1 MTILR
6 SDLAIFKPEQLG
18 NSEQAGGQRTNNQV
32 TSGLLNDL
40 FTPISDIDHAQSA
53 VNIVKCFPTL
63 NTLGTEQLIGS
74 HIFVNRPP
82 VDPLVSVLI
91 VESDELNDNSRMPDM
106 VEILESSVTAG
117 ALINN
122 AGPEFL
128 QYQDNFS
135 QSYLKMT
142 DPGTTYVNTTTLAV
156 GDIIAISVEYTG
168 TESTTYPR
176 QTHYAQVSSLAGYT
190 VTFTPGIS
198 FATPAPNISINGQTG
213 CTKLRKTNSNTSL
226 IYHGVSAL
234 TATAAANAVA
244 LAVGNT
250 KQQLIP
256 SVFVQQEY
264 ISQSISGDDF
274 PIGVVLKSITQPAT
288 SATSY
293 TVSIPDLLR
302 PGVSAAN
309 VNYTPKVSYTTE
321 DNLYNELTGGF
332 IISVGVINFT
342 LPEKPL
348 NGSDIVVSYIS
359 SNSYQ
364 EYSTPNAFPSNYE
377 IVKGTLK
384 ATVMYSGVRVT
395 AYEFDD
401 GLYVLGSTGYLL
413 AGLMNYETGAITPSG
428 PGFTSFQYSALLL
441 YTAAPNVLSTSFP
454 IPFANP
460 KLDTFYFTVMAVAGF
475 VISGSADLSGVISG
489 TGVAG
494 NIDGTLATINF
505 GSAVDLSTLR
515 YDISDVYES
524 LPPADTYGLNPLRM
538 PKNGLVDIFRRWG
551 VVAIQHSQYQAVA
564 SPAPGQVK
572 TIRSNVRFADITDAE
587 NRSLWTA
594 TNTHYTLNIEAGTV
608 TINSNF
614 PGFTAPFTLVDTI
627 GELALVSNVGET
639 SLSLAA
645 ELSREYPIGSTVASV
660 QNMGDLQARVGP
672 VRDMTSWSNN
682 WDIDGTPATANLN
695 TAAYPIEV
703 TNDSAVNEDW
713 VIIFTTSTAF
723 RLVGK
728 NIGQVATGD
737 TMNDFVPINTVV
749 NKPYFTI
756 RSEAFGGGWSAGEAI
771 RFETF
776 AASKPVMLVRVVK
789 SGHSEIDTDRAIIS
803 FRGNEA

>member
-18 NSEQAGGQRTNNQV
+18 NSEQAGGQRTNNKV

-117 ALINN
+117 ALINSS
-122 AGPEFL
+122 GPEFL

-135 QSYLKMT
+135 KSYLTMT
-142 DPGTTYVNTTTLAV
+142 EPGTAKVVTSTLNV

-168 TESTTYPR
+168 TENTTYPR
-176 QTHYAQVSSLAGYT
+176 AVHYAQVTELELNSVIFS
-190 VTFTPGIS
+190 PGIE
-198 FATPAPNISINGQTG
+198 FATPAPTVSINGQTG
-213 CTKLRKTNSNTSL
+213 CTKLRKTNSNASL
-226 IYHGVSAL
+226 IYHGVTTL
-234 TATAAANAVA
+234 TATAATNAVNIPV
-244 LAVGNT
+244 VGT
-250 KQQLIP
+250 KQSLVP
-256 SVFVQQEY
+256 SVLVQQSY
-264 ISQSISGDDF
+264 INQTIGGDDTGDST
-274 PIGVVLKSITQPAT
+274 ITLKTTSQTTT
-288 SATSY
+288 SANTY
-293 TVSIPDLLR
+293 NFTLPDLL
-302 PGVSAAN
+302 PEGNAN
-309 VNYTPKVSYTTE
+309 VNYRPSVLYTSIDYGLRGANQLTIGAGSLSATLGYPHVVGSEVIVSYLSTSQYE
-321 DNLYNELTGGF
+321 N
-332 IISVGVINFT
+332 
-342 LPEKPL
+342 
-348 NGSDIVVSYIS
+348 
-359 SNSYQ
+359 
-364 EYSTPNAFPSNYE
+364 YSTPTAFPANRK
-377 IVKGTLK
+377 VVNGTLN
-384 ATVMYSGVRVT
+384 ATVMYGGSRVKVF
-395 AYEFDD
+395 EIDSL
-401 GLYVLGSTGYLL
+401 LYVSVSGGYIPAGSLD
-413 AGLMNYETGAITPSG
+413 YETGVITPANLL
-428 PGFTSFQYSALLL
+428 FTAFQYSALLEI
-441 YTAAPNVLSTSFP
+441 PVTSINTLFP
-454 IPFANP
+454 LPFANP
-460 KLDTFYFTVMAVAGF
+460 KLDTFYFRVVSNTGSL
-475 VISGSADLSGVISG
+475 ISGASNLSGVISG
-489 TGVAG
+489 SGVSG
-494 NIDGTLATINF
+494 LIENGMVFIEFSTSVN
-505 GSAVDLSTLR
+505 LSTLR
-515 YDISDVYES
+515 YDVIDLYES

-538 PKNGLVDIFRRWG
+538 PANGVVSIFRRWG
-551 VVAIQHSQYQAVA
+551 VVAIQHSQYQTVA

-594 TNTHYTLNIEAGTV
+594 VNTHYTLDIEAGTV

-627 GELALVSNVGET
+627 GELALVSNVGDT
-639 SLSLAA
+639 SVSIAA
-645 ELSREYPIGSTVASV
+645 GLSREYPVGSTVASV

-713 VIIFTTSTAF
+713 VIIFTSATNF
-723 RLVGK
+723 RLVGR

-737 TMNDFVPINTVV
+737 TLNDFIPINTVV
-749 NKPYFTI
+749 NKPYFII
-756 RSEAFGGGWSAGEAI
+756 RSEAFGGGWSPGEAI

-789 SGHSEIDTDRAIIS
+789 SGHSQIDTDRAIIS

>member
-18 NSEQAGGQRTNNQV
+18 NSEQAGGQRTNNKV

-117 ALINN
+117 ALINSS
-122 AGPEFL
+122 GPEFL

-135 QSYLKMT
+135 KSYLTMNE
-142 DPGTTYVNTTTLAV
+142 PGTGKVISTTLAV

-168 TESTTYPR
+168 TENTTYPR
-176 QTHYAQVSSLAGYT
+176 KTHYAQVSSVSVNT
-190 VTFTPGIS
+190 VTFTPGME
-198 FATPAPNISINGQTG
+198 FATPAPTVSINGQTG
-213 CTKLRKTNSNTSL
+213 CTKLRKTNSNASL
-226 IYHGVSAL
+226 VYHGVTSL
-234 TATAAANAVA
+234 TATAAANAVS
-244 LAVGNT
+244 LAVGST
-250 KQQLIP
+250 KQELIP
-256 SVFVQQEY
+256 SVFVQESY
-264 ISQSISGDDF
+264 TNQSISGDDF
-274 PIGVVLKSITQPAT
+274 PSGLVLKSVTQTAT
-288 SATSY
+288 GSNSY
-293 TVSIPDLLR
+293 TVTIPDLLTS
-302 PGVSAAN
+302 GSAN
-309 VNYTPKVSYTTE
+309 VNYIPKISYTTQ
-321 DNLYNELTGGF
+321 DKLYNELNSTF
-332 IISVGVINFT
+332 IISVGVISFT
-342 LPEKPL
+342 LPETPL
-348 NGSDIVVSYIS
+348 SGSNIVVSYIS
-359 SNSYQ
+359 SMNY
-364 EYSTPNAFPSNYE
+364 SNYTAPGTFPTGSDV
-377 IVKGTLK
+377 VKGTLK
-384 ATVMYSGVRVT
+384 ATVIYNGSRVT

-401 GLYVLGSTGYLL
+401 ALYVLSSTGYII
-413 AGLMNYETGAITPSG
+413 AGIMNYETGEITPSG
-428 PGFTSFQYSALLL
+428 PAFTSFQYSALLTNL
-441 YTAAPNVLSTSFP
+441 PTSISSTSFP
-454 IPFANP
+454 IPFTKP
-460 KLDTFYFTVMAVAGF
+460 KLDTFYFTVNAIAGF
-475 VISGSADLSGVISG
+475 LISGSANLSGVISG
-489 TGVAG
+489 TGVTG
-494 NIDGTLATINF
+494 EIDGFLATIEF
-505 GSAVDLSTLR
+505 GAPVDLSTLR
-515 YDISDVYES
+515 YDVIDLYES

-538 PKNGLVDIFRRWG
+538 PANGVVSIFRRWG
-551 VVAIQHSQYQAVA
+551 VVAIQHSQYQTVA

-594 TNTHYTLNIEAGTV
+594 VNTHYTLDIEAGTV

-627 GELALVSNVGET
+627 GELALVSNVGDT
-639 SLSLAA
+639 SISIAA
-645 ELSREYPIGSTVASV
+645 GLSREYPVGSTVASV

-713 VIIFTTSTAF
+713 VIIFTTATAF

-737 TMNDFVPINTVV
+737 TLNDFVPINTVV